1 MNTQIPTL
9 STIDEG
15 TISGVG
21 QMSGFISEYGVAV
34 VIMAI
39 FFIIFIGLLALIL
52 RSNHKMM
59 TQIMNNNTSDKK
71 IEDDILNK
79 FVESALKVLTE
90 TVYRQNPK
98 LNPQATKEQEDKDE
112 DYHKDLVGA
121 YIDVN
126 MTFKDASR
134 CALTRL
140 NCDRVAIYVFH
151 NGNTS
156 SMGLPFFKMSCVH
169 EWTNRGGSTLRGKSH
184 SDMPLHLFNDFI
196 ENLYSDG
203 YYRIDDVTNPY
214 IEDPSIKEFTSFS
227 DTKSLYIVAIKNSD
241 GIITGFSVAEFHNKE
256 IFETDIRRD
265 KDVKEVLEQM
275 IYKIAPIINN
285 KYTYNKRS
293 K

>member
-15 TISGVG
+15 TITGIG
-21 QMSGFISEYGVAV
+21 KIAGFISEYGVV
-34 VIMAI
+34 VVVMSI

-52 RSNHKMM
+52 RNNHRMM
-59 TQIMNNNTSDKK
+59 TQIMNNNNSDKK

-90 TVYRQNPK
+90 TVYKQNTVIVQP
-98 LNPQATKEQEDKDE
+98 ATNEQEEKDE

-203 YYRIDDVTNPY
+203 YYRIDDVSDLY
-214 IEDPSIKEFTSFS
+214 IEDPSIRDFTAFS
-227 DTKSLYIVAIKNSD
+227 DTRSLYIVAIKNSD
-241 GIITGFSVAEFHNKE
+241 GIITGFSVAEFHNNE
-256 IFETDIRRD
+256 TFETDRCRD
-265 KDVKEVLEQM
+265 KEVRDILNQM
-275 IYKIAPIINN
+275 IYKIAPIVNN
-285 KYTYNKRS
+285 KYTCNKRN